1 MTSMGVGVIL
11 GYEGPHVLL
20 TQHMGTDF
28 NIFMD
33 RRLNKETI
41 GQIGLL
47 YLQYSPI
54 EKLFQLKLVL
64 N

>member
-1 MTSMGVGVIL
+1 MTSMGIGVIF
-11 GYEGPHVLL
+11 GYEGPHVLP
-20 TQHMGTDF
+20 TQHKSTNL

-33 RRLNKETI
+33 KVLDKETI

-54 EKLFQLKLVL
+54 EKSFQLKLVL